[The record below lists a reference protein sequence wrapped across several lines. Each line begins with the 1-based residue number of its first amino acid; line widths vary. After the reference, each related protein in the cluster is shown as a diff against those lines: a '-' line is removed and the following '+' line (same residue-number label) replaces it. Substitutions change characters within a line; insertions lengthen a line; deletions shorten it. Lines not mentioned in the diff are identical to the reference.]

1 MEIGTNPKWKVARII
16 LMGLLL
22 MVAVVL
28 AGRIISVIVISK
40 SQETFFLSDAAQ
52 DISMPFFF
60 LVASLLLFVFLK
72 WKLWQ
77 QIRIALHKRAV
88 GNVMLSMGAVLI
100 TLVVFEL
107 IMRPF
112 TVVFSAAN
120 PTRNQFGEGG
130 NKADFIKDD
139 LLGYIPVMGVNSSY
153 NGYGVRHNNY
163 AIAKAEGWRRTLF
176 IGDSIIG
183 YGLTQR
189 ALQELT
195 EGKLIEYWNA
205 GVFGYSTAQEVMFYK
220 RFNRPVKP
228 NLLVLGFCLNDF
240 DGTPVLLL
248 NNERGNVMV
257 SPYLGQEYY
266 NPWLFKN
273 SVIYRLYL
281 SAKAEYTGRPG
292 LEDDVKKYLA
302 ELKGISQED
311 DFDLR
316 VVIYPILKTEVDWP
330 RSYLKQHEQI
340 IRILKALGIVYYD
353 LKPLLNETLK
363 SHPLKW
369 VQMTEGDYFHPS
381 QQFSGIIA
389 KHLIEQ
395 GLFEEE
401 MKAIEQYRLQA
412 EEQKNRGSDQGEKR
426 RKAGGLRYLGRIK
439 PLS

>member
-1 MEIGTNPKWKVARII
+1 MEIRTNPKWKVARLI
-16 LMGLLL
+16 LMGLML

-28 AGRIISVIVISK
+28 AGRIVGVLIMSK
-40 SQETFFLSDAAQ
+40 SQENFFLSDAAQ

-60 LVASLLLFVFLK
+60 LASSLLLFAFLK

-77 QIRIALHKRAV
+77 QIRIALHKRAA
-88 GNVMLSMGAVLI
+88 GNVLLSVGAVLI

-107 IMRPF
+107 VMRPF
-112 TVVFSAAN
+112 AVVFDAAN

-130 NKADFIKDD
+130 NKASFIKDD
-139 LLGYIPVMGVNSSY
+139 LLGYIPAMGVNSSY
-153 NGYGVRHNNY
+153 NEYGVRHNNY
-163 AIAKAEGWRRTLF
+163 TLANPEGWRRTLF
-176 IGDSIIG
+176 MGDSIIG
-183 YGLTQR
+183 YGFTQK

-195 EGKLIEYWNA
+195 EGKPIEYWNA

-228 NLLVLGFCLNDF
+228 NLVVLGFCLNDF

-248 NNERGNVMV
+248 NNEGGNVMV

-266 NPWLFKN
+266 NAWLFKN

-281 SAKAEYTGRPG
+281 SAKAGFTGRAG
-292 LEDDVKKYLA
+292 LEGDVKKYLA

-311 DFDLR
+311 DFNLQ
-316 VVIYPILKTEVDWP
+316 VVIYPILKTEADWP
-330 RSYLKQHEQI
+330 SSYLQQHEQI
-340 IRILKALGIVYYD
+340 IRVLKELDIVYYD

-363 SHPLKW
+363 SHPVNW
-369 VQMTEGDYFHPS
+369 VQLTEGDYFHPS

-389 KHLIEQ
+389 NHLLAQ
-395 GLFEEE
+395 GLFEQE

-412 EEQKNRGSDQGEKR
+412 EEQKN
-426 RKAGGLRYLGRIK
+426 
-439 PLS
+439 